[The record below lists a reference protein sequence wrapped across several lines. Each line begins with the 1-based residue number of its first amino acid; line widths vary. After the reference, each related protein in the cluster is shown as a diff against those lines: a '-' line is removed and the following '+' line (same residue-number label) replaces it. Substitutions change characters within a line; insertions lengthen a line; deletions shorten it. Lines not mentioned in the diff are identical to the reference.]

1 MDRSAWT
8 DRASRG
14 DFSGTLLFGS
24 GLVVAAGLNFILF
37 STMGR
42 MLAPSLFGTLG
53 VFIAALFAVTGP
65 VNTLSGGTEMFAALH
80 DRFPR
85 GRRRLWAP
93 AIGLVLWGA
102 TMLARS
108 PTVRSAGWFALGA
121 SANLLLAWNRGALTG
136 LGRFA
141 FVGATFVVDG
151 VARLGISVLL
161 VAIGLGLE
169 GASAGLVLG
178 MIVALLLTEA
188 VLPRMAAGTRQP
200 LGREVWLA
208 LLGLFALGLTQIV
221 DVFAI
226 RLTNPS
232 RAGSYVAAAS
242 LARMALFSQI
252 PAAAYALR
260 RAAIEG
266 PRRALPRT
274 ILLASGPGLLA
285 IGVLELVPHQLLSI
299 AYGDRY
305 LASVGTLRI
314 LGAAMLLGGLA
325 TVAAQLLMGMRSTAW
340 VWSVLPV
347 AVLGSGAIIGLAH
360 APTSVAVFSVAIQGT
375 VLITLLVPVWSAV
388 RARPPGPERL
398 LILNWRD
405 TRHPQGGGSE
415 VYVERVARRL
425 AAGGREVTVFCGAH
439 AGAPTEEIVDGVRFV
454 RRGGWR
460 TVYAWAFVSHLF
472 GRLGPHDVVVDVKN
486 GIPFF
491 APLYCRRPV
500 VSLVHHVHREQW
512 GMNFSSGWARFGW
525 WVESG
530 LSPRVYA
537 RSRHIVVSEATRQ
550 EVAAL
555 GIPIASIDIVHNG
568 AEPTMPTSPKADAP
582 TILSLGRL
590 VPHKRVE
597 FVLDAAAKLRKD
609 VPDLRVVVAGH
620 GPWHPRLVAHAD
632 RLGIADA
639 VTFAGWVDEG
649 TKLQL
654 LQGAWVLGMPSV
666 KEGWGLAVMEA
677 AACGVPAVAFRVGGL
692 EESIEDGR
700 TGLLVDD
707 EEAFTEALRRLLLD
721 RALRERLGAEAARR
735 ARAYSW
741 ERTAERFDVVLRDVL
756 SPDGAVVVLEPQ
768 PAAEV

>member
-1 MDRSAWT
+1 MARIGRRGELRRSE
-8 DRASRG
+8 
-14 DFSGTLLFGS
+14 FFGTLLFGS
-24 GLVVAAGLNFILF
+24 GLLGAAGLNFLF
-37 STMGR
+37 FSAMGR
-42 MLAPSLFGTLG
+42 HLPPRTFATLG
-53 VFIAALFAVTGP
+53 VLIASLLAVSAP
-65 VNTLSGGTEMFAALH
+65 VNALSGGTEMFAAIH

-85 GRRRLWAP
+85 GKRRLLAP
-93 AIGLVLWGA
+93 AAGVVVWGA
-102 TMLARS
+102 SMLTS
-108 PTVRSAGWFALGA
+108 STVVRSTGWFVAGG
-121 SANLLLAWNRGALTG
+121 SAMLLLAWNRGALAG

-141 FVGATFVVDG
+141 FVGASFIVDG
-151 VARLGISVLL
+151 FARLGLAVLF
-161 VAIGLGLE
+161 VALGLGLE
-169 GASAGLVLG
+169 GASAGLALG
-178 MIVALLLTEA
+178 LILALLFTEIA
-188 VLPRMAAGTRQP
+188 APRVAPSAREP
-200 LGREVWLA
+200 LGREVWPALIGLLA
-208 LLGLFALGLTQIV
+208 LGVMQIA

-226 RLTNPS
+226 RLANPGE
-232 RAGSYVAAAS
+232 AGPYVAAAS
-242 LARMALFSQI
+242 LARLAFFSQM

-260 RAAIEG
+260 RAAVEG
-266 PRRALPRT
+266 PRRAMSRT
-274 ILLASGPGLLA
+274 LVLAIVPGALA
-285 IGVLELVPHQLLSI
+285 IGVIQLFPHYLLRI
-299 AYGDRY
+299 AYGGRY
-305 LASVGTLRI
+305 LESAGTLRI

-325 TVAAQLLMGMRSTAW
+325 TVAAQLLMGAGSTVW
-340 VWSVLPV
+340 VWSVVPV
-347 AVLGSGAIIGLAH
+347 SAIGTAAIIGLAN
-360 APTSVAVFSVAIQGT
+360 APTSVAIFSLAIQGT
-375 VLITLLVPVWSAV
+375 ALLAAGIPALAAA
-388 RARPPGPERL
+388 RARAPGPERL

-405 TRHPQGGGSE
+405 TQHPQGGGSE
-415 VYVERVARRL
+415 VYVEQIARRL
-425 AAGGREVTVFCGAH
+425 AAEGREVTVFCGAYL
-439 AGAPTEEIVDGVRFV
+439 GAPSEEMSGGVRFI

-460 TVYAWAFVSHLF
+460 TVYVWAFLYHLF
-472 GRLGPHDVVVDVKN
+472 DRFGPHDVVVDVKN

-707 EEAFTEALRRLLLD
+707 KEAFTEALRRLLLD